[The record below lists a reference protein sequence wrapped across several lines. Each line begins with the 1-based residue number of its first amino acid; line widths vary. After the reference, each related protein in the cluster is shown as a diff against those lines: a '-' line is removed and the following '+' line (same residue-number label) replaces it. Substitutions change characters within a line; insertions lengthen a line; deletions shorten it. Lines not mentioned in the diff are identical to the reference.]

1 MRRTLALLLATALVV
16 GLLGAC
22 TTVSGPPT
30 EPNDREWNLLMA
42 DYAWLETLRKA
53 QPAPAP
59 SLSRKQM
66 IAAELESHRK
76 IDEPRNAFMAKLT
89 EYSERTHD
97 PRAAKVLEQAV
108 ALAQA
113 ARDPRQEAWSRS
125 MLGRL
130 DLFRDSLDTASEQ
143 LEASIGLAEREH
155 WLAFLPWPQALLGEV
170 RLAHGDLPGATA
182 LLEQAFARACQ
193 MGDPCWEGISAHGL
207 GLVAEATGDAGQAFT
222 ILVDARRRASR
233 LADPYVWLDGYILDA
248 QCELGRRHDHPA
260 TKVWVE
266 AMRALAARTGMRE
279 FGRRSLRHGAA
290 LGNEGDAEA
299 AAMLAAVPSDS

>member
-97 PRAAKVLEQAV
+97 PRAAKVLAREKILVGDDYMNVLARYDRAISLYKE
-108 ALAQA
+108 ALAIDPGNSDA
-113 ARDPRQEAWSRS
+113 AQRI
-125 MLGRL
+125 
-130 DLFRDSLDTASEQ
+130 TY
-143 LEASIGLAEREH
+143 AE
-155 WLAFLPWPQALLGEV
+155 
-170 RLAHGDLPGATA
+170 
-182 LLEQAFARACQ
+182 
-193 MGDPCWEGISAHGL
+193 
-207 GLVAEATGDAGQAFT
+207 
-222 ILVDARRRASR
+222 
-233 LADPYVWLDGYILDA
+233 
-248 QCELGRRHDHPA
+248 GRRYVSMSGFA
-260 TKVWVE
+260 NVKN
-266 AMRALAARTGMRE
+266 GMKE
-279 FGRRSLRHGAA
+279 DDVRSLVGLPREDWIKQVEQNSRIYAVWIYPKSDGGAA
-290 LGNEGDAEA
+290 AIYFDNGVVYHTNWNA
-299 AAMLAAVPSDS
+299 AAPAAPQTK